1 MAKTKAPPVTP
12 TQTWWLLA
20 AALSAL
26 LPLTPHVPPWLS
38 ALALTLFAGRAL
50 LNWTQRRLPGRF
62 WLIILTVAGSAGV
75 LAQFRTL
82 FGQNPGVALLVLFLA
97 LKPLETRTRRDGLA
111 VIFLCYFLVLAQ
123 FFFAQ
128 SIAAAAMTLATIVAV
143 TAALAALADGR
154 APPADLLRRSGLML
168 LQAVPFMLLLFVLF
182 PRVQGPLWGLPRDAF
197 SALTGLSDSMTPGSI
212 SDLSQSDAIAFR
224 AKFAGNAGQM
234 LPREKLYWR
243 GPVLTDFD
251 GRTWRP
257 ERRPPLPNLPYT
269 PQGTAIEY
277 EVTLEPH
284 AKTWLYALELPGNLP
299 PDSMISGDY
308 QLLAKA
314 PVTARQRYMVS
325 SHTAMAAGSDEA
337 PATLRRALALPG
349 DFNPRTRELGRS
361 WRDQGRTDEAVLEAA
376 ARFFLTQGLR
386 YTLTPPPLGRDGV
399 DEFLFESKEGFCEH
413 FSGAF
418 VFALRA
424 AGLPARVVTGY
435 QGGETNPFDS
445 YFTVRQYD
453 AHAWAE
459 VWLRDR
465 GWTRIDPTA
474 LSVPARISENLAAAV
489 PAGSP
494 LPFLTRTDLAW
505 LRELRLRLDAVANT
519 WNQWV
524 IGYNPERQREF
535 LNRLG
540 MRTPDWRQMT
550 ATLAVLAGLVLL
562 GLTIWALRQRRH
574 VDAAQRAWLRLGR
587 RLGRRGVPRAAWEA
601 PLAYADRV
609 ATRFPESAS
618 EIRAISALYGR
629 VRYGSLDLD
638 LLDELKT
645 RIARFQ
651 P

>member
-1 MAKTKAPPVTP
+1 MARTKPPPVTP

-26 LPLTPHVPPWLS
+26 LPLTPHVPSWLS
-38 ALALTLFAGRAL
+38 ALALALLAGRAL
-50 LNWTQRRLPGRF
+50 LNRTQRRLPARF
-62 WLIILTVAGSAGV
+62 WLILLTFAGSAGV
-75 LAQFRTL
+75 LVQFRTL

-128 SIAAAAMTLATIVAV
+128 SIATAAMTLATIVAV
-143 TAALAALADGR
+143 TAALGSLADGR
-154 APPADLLRRSGLML
+154 AQPADLLRRSGLML
-168 LQAVPFMLLLFVLF
+168 LQATPFMLLLFVLF

-197 SALTGLSDSMTPGSI
+197 SALTGLSDSMAPGSI
-212 SDLSQSDAIAFR
+212 SNLSQSDAIAFR
-224 AKFAGNAGQM
+224 AKFSETP
-234 LPREKLYWR
+234 PREQLYWR
-243 GPVLTDFD
+243 GPVLTEFD

-257 ERRPPLPNLPYT
+257 ERGPPLPRLPYT
-269 PQGTAIEY
+269 PQGPSIEY

-284 AKTWLYALELPGNLP
+284 AKTWLYALELPGKLP
-299 PDSMISGDY
+299 PDSLITGDY
-308 QLLAKA
+308 QLIARA
-314 PVTARQRYMVS
+314 PVTARQRYTVS
-325 SHTAMAAGSDEA
+325 SHTEMTAGREEA
-337 PATLRRALALPG
+337 TAVLRRALALPG
-349 DFNPRTRELGRS
+349 DFNPRTRELGQR
-361 WRDQGRTDEAVLEAA
+361 WRDQGKTDDAVIEAA
-376 ARFFLTQGLR
+376 TRFFLTQGLG
-386 YTLTPPPLGRDGV
+386 YTLTPPLPGRHGI
-399 DEFLFESKEGFCEH
+399 DEFLFETRQGFCEH

-435 QGGETNPFDS
+435 QGGEMNPFDG

-459 VWLRDR
+459 VWLEDR

-474 LSVPARISENLAAAV
+474 LSVPSRISQNLAAAV

-494 LPFLTRTDLAW
+494 LPFLTRADLAW

-540 MRTPDWRQMT
+540 MRAPDWRQMT

-562 GLTIWALRQRRH
+562 GLTAWALRQHRR
-574 VDAAQRAWLRLGR
+574 VDAAQRAWLRLAR
-587 RLGRRGVPRAAWEA
+587 RLGRRGLPRARWEA

-609 ATRFPESAS
+609 AVRFPESAA

-629 VRYGSLDLD
+629 LRYGSLDPV
-638 LLDELKT
+638 LLDELKI
-645 RIARFQ
+645 RIARFR

>member
-1 MAKTKAPPVTP
+1 MARNRPPAVTP
-12 TQTWWLLA
+12 LQTWWLLA

-26 LPLTPHVPPWLS
+26 LPLTPHVPYWLS
-38 ALALTLFAGRAL
+38 ALALALLAGRAL
-50 LNWTQRRLPGRF
+50 LNQTQRRLPARF
-62 WLIILTVAGSAGV
+62 WLILLTIAGSAGV

-128 SIAAAAMTLATIVAV
+128 DMATAAMTIATVVAT
-143 TAALAALADGR
+143 TAALGSLADGR

-168 LQAVPFMLLLFVLF
+168 LQATPFMLLLFVLF

-197 SALTGLSDSMTPGSI
+197 SALTGLSDTMAPGSI
-212 SDLSQSDAIAFR
+212 SNLSQSDAIAFR
-224 AKFAGNAGQM
+224 AKFAQAP
-234 LPREKLYWR
+234 PRDQLYWR
-243 GPVLTDFD
+243 GPVLTEFD

-257 ERRPPLPNLPYT
+257 DGRLALPRLAYE
-269 PQGTAIEY
+269 PQGPAIEY
-277 EVTLEPH
+277 EVTLEAH
-284 AKTWLYALELPGNLP
+284 AKPWLFALELPGSLP
-299 PDSMISGDY
+299 PGGLMTSDY
-308 QLLAKA
+308 QLLARL
-314 PVTARQRYMVS
+314 PVTARQRYTLS
-325 SHTAMAAGSDEA
+325 SHTEMAAGREEA
-337 PATLRRALALPG
+337 PAVLRRALSLPG
-349 DFNPRTRELGRS
+349 DFNPRTRELGRN
-361 WRDQGRTDEAVLEAA
+361 WREQGRTDEAVLEAA
-376 ARFFLTQGLR
+376 TRFFLTQGLR
-386 YTLTPPPLGRDGV
+386 YTLTPPLLGRDGV
-399 DEFLFESKEGFCEH
+399 DEFLFATRQGFCEH

-435 QGGETNPFDS
+435 QGGEINPFDD
-445 YFTVRQYD
+445 YLTVRQYD

-459 VWLRDR
+459 VWLADR

-474 LSVPARISENLAAAV
+474 LSVPSRISQNLAAAV

-494 LPFLTRTDLAW
+494 LPLLTRADLAW

-540 MRTPDWRQMT
+540 MRAPDWRQMT
-550 ATLAVLAGLVLL
+550 ATMAVLAGLVLL
-562 GLTIWALRQRRH
+562 GLTAWALRQRRR

-587 RLGRRGVPRAAWEA
+587 RLGRRGLPRTPWEA

-609 ATRFPESAS
+609 AMRFPESAA

-629 VRYGSLDLD
+629 LRYGSLDPAMLE
-638 LLDELKT
+638 ELKT
-645 RIARFQ
+645 RIARFR

>member
-1 MAKTKAPPVTP
+1 MTP
-12 TQTWWLLA
+12 SQTWWLLA

-26 LPLTPHVPPWLS
+26 LPLTPHVPYWLS
-38 ALALTLFAGRAL
+38 ALALTLLGGRAV
-50 LNWTQRRLPGRF
+50 LNRTQRRLPARF
-62 WLIILTVAGSAGV
+62 WLILLTFAGSAGV

-128 SIAAAAMTLATIVAV
+128 SIATAAMTVATIVAV
-143 TAALAALADGR
+143 TAALGSLADGR
-154 APPADLLRRSGLML
+154 ARPADLLRRSGLML
-168 LQAVPFMLLLFVLF
+168 LQAAPFMLLLFVLF

-197 SALTGLSDSMTPGSI
+197 SALTGLSDSMAPGSI
-212 SDLSQSDAIAFR
+212 SNLSQSDAIAFR
-224 AKFAGNAGQM
+224 AKFSETP
-234 LPREKLYWR
+234 PRDLLYWR
-243 GPVLTDFD
+243 GPVLTEFD

-257 ERRPPLPNLPYT
+257 EGRLALPRLAYA
-269 PQGTAIEY
+269 PQGPLIEY
-277 EVTLEPH
+277 EVTLEAH
-284 AKTWLYALELPGNLP
+284 AKRWLFALELPGNLP
-299 PDSMISGDY
+299 SDSLMTGDY
-308 QLLAKA
+308 QLLART
-314 PVTARQRYMVS
+314 PVTTRLRYSVT
-325 SHTAMAAGSDEA
+325 SHTAMAAGREESSA
-337 PATLRRALALPG
+337 VLQRALALPG
-349 DFNPRTRELGRS
+349 DFNPRTRALGQG
-361 WRDQGRTDEAVLEAA
+361 WRDQDKTDEAVLEAA
-376 ARFFLTQGLR
+376 TRFFLTQGLS
-386 YTLTPPPLGRDGV
+386 YSLTPPLLGRHGV
-399 DEFLFESKEGFCEH
+399 DEFLFESRQGFCEH

-435 QGGETNPFDS
+435 QGGETNPFDG

-459 VWLRDR
+459 VWLKDR

-474 LSVPARISENLAAAV
+474 LSVPSRISQNLAAAV

-494 LPFLTRTDLAW
+494 LPLLTRADLAW
-505 LRELRLRLDAVANT
+505 LRELRLRFDAVANT

-540 MRTPDWRQMT
+540 MRAPDWRQMT

-562 GLTIWALRQRRH
+562 GLTAWALRQRRR

-587 RLGRRGVPRAAWEA
+587 RLGRRGLPRTPWEA
-601 PLAYADRV
+601 PLAYADRIAV
-609 ATRFPESAS
+609 RFPESAA

-629 VRYGSLDLD
+629 VRYGNLDPV